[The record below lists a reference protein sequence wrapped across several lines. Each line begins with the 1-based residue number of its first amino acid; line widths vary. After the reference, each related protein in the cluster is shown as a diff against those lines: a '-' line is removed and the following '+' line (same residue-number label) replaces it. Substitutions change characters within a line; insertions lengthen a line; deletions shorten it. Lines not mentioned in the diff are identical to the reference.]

1 MIQVRNAGPE
11 LLICLV
17 ESRSDKSDSDLSD
30 QVDPDPLHPP
40 TCSSLTEAMEQRKS
54 TILFLSLAVFLD
66 VAGLL
71 IFLVGIFAPLNYW
84 DFFVFSGPLLIFLS
98 LIPWIFWY
106 MGNLTVSEEELNLV
120 KPDIL

>member
-17 ESRSDKSDSDLSD
+17 ESRSNKSYSDLSD
-30 QVDPDPLHPP
+30 RVDPDPPP
-40 TCSSLTEAMEQRKS
+40 TSPSLPGAMEQSKY
-54 TILFLSLAVFLD
+54 TILFLSLAVIMD

-71 IFLVGIFAPLNYW
+71 IFLVGIFAPLSYW

>member
-1 MIQVRNAGPE
+1 
-11 LLICLV
+11 
-17 ESRSDKSDSDLSD
+17 
-30 QVDPDPLHPP
+30 
-40 TCSSLTEAMEQRKS
+40 MEQSKY
-54 TILFLSLAVFLD
+54 TILFLSLAAIMD